1 MSKQLEMTPQEL
13 DRFLQMCLSLSA
25 EQDRE
30 KLLSG
35 ILDTAMDLCNAD
47 AGTLYL
53 LEDDGLHF
61 CRMVTRSMGIRQGG
75 HAAPISL
82 PPVPLDKSYVCSYCV
97 MENCSIF
104 VDDVRTDTR
113 YNFSG
118 SLKYDAQTGYHT
130 QTMLVVPLANDR
142 GDLIGAMQLINAL
155 NDSGVTIPFDTKM
168 ETLVR
173 AISAQAAISMTNMQY
188 SEQITALLD
197 SLVGALSKAIDERTP
212 YNAKHTENMA
222 RCAAAF
228 LDWLDRTNS
237 PFRFDADRRRTF
249 LLSVWLHDV
258 GKLVVPLEVMDKD
271 TRLGPA
277 LENIRQRFGTMTLLD
292 RIAVLEGRMTA
303 GEAAELQQLRDEGL
317 KLIEKVN
324 IAGFLPDNDL
334 AALDVLAAR
343 TYITAE
349 GKTETWLTD
358 AEHTAITIRKGT
370 LTAAERSIMESHA
383 TVTALIL
390 ERVSFPKRY
399 AQVPFWAASH
409 HEYLSGKG
417 YPQHLTAEQIPWEVR
432 LMTIIDIFDAL
443 TAQDRPYK
451 PAVPVGKALG
461 ILHSM
466 VEEGSL
472 DGDILELFEQSKAWE
487 VQA

>member
-1 MSKQLEMTPQEL
+1 MTKPLDLSPREL
-13 DRFLQMCLSLSA
+13 DRFLKMCLSLSA

-30 KLLSG
+30 KLLSN

-61 CRMVTRSMGIRQGG
+61 CRMVTRSMGVRQGG

-82 PPVPLDKSYVCSYCV
+82 PPVPLEKSYVCSYCV

-130 QTMLVVPLANDR
+130 RTMLVVPLANDR

-155 NDSGVTIPFDTKM
+155 DRNGETIPFDTKM

-222 RCAAAF
+222 RYGAAF

-258 GKLVVPLEVMDKD
+258 GKLVVPLEVMDKE

-277 LENIRQRFGTMTLLD
+277 LENVRQRFSTMALLD
-292 RIAVLEGRMTA
+292 RIAVLEHRLSDE
-303 GEAAELQQLRDEGL
+303 EAAARQQARDDGL
-317 KLIEKVN
+317 ALIERVN
-324 IAGFLPDNDL
+324 TAGFLPDGDL
-334 AALDVLAAR
+334 AALDALAQN
-343 TYITAE
+343 TYVTAE
-349 GKTETWLTD
+349 GNVETWLTD

-370 LTAAERSIMESHA
+370 LTAAERAIMESHA
-383 TVTALIL
+383 TVTAHIL
-390 ERVSFPKRY
+390 ERVSFPRRY
-399 AQVPFWAASH
+399 AQVPFWAAAH
-409 HEYLSGKG
+409 HEYLSGRG

-432 LMTIIDIFDAL
+432 LLTILDIFDAL

-451 PAVPVGKALG
+451 PAAPIPKALG

-472 DGDILELFEQSKAWE
+472 DGDILALFEESKAWE
-487 VQA
+487 VKA